1 MKPTRTFR
9 VAALIPCYNE
19 AVAIPVVIRDFAAA
33 LPEARV
39 YVYDNNSSDGT
50 VEAARAAGAIV
61 RRQDLQGKG
70 HVVRRM
76 FADVEAD
83 AYVLVD
89 GDATYD
95 AADAPAMIDHLMD
108 EQLDMVVG
116 SRVSDELEAY
126 RRGHRFG
133 DWLLTELTGRIFGRT
148 FTDMLSGYRVF
159 SRRFVKSYPAHA
171 AGFEVE
177 TELTVHALEQHMPVA
192 EHPTRYVARMDGSE
206 SKLSTWADGWR
217 ILMTILKLTKNGKPL
232 AFFSVGA
239 VASALVS
246 LALAIPLM
254 AAYAETGL
262 VPRFPTAI
270 LCAALMLLAAIFLV
284 CGLILDTV
292 TLGRREARHMTYLAY
307 QPPGNEGEQ
316 D

>member
-50 VEAARAAGAIV
+50 VEAARAAGAIE

-95 AADAPAMIDHLMD
+95 PAVAPTMVHDLIAH
-108 EQLDMVVG
+108 QLDMVTA
-116 SRVSDELEAY
+116 SRVPIDPQSY
-126 RRGHRFG
+126 RLGHRLG
-133 DWLLTELTGRIFGRT
+133 N
-148 FTDMLSGYRVF
+148 
-159 SRRFVKSYPAHA
+159 
-171 AGFEVE
+171 
-177 TELTVHALEQHMPVA
+177 
-192 EHPTRYVARMDGSE
+192 RM
-206 SKLSTWADGWR
+206 
-217 ILMTILKLTKNGKPL
+217 
-232 AFFSVGA
+232 
-239 VASALVS
+239 
-246 LALAIPLM
+246 
-254 AAYAETGL
+254 
-262 VPRFPTAI
+262 
-270 LCAALMLLAAIFLV
+270 
-284 CGLILDTV
+284 
-292 TLGRREARHMTYLAY
+292 
-307 QPPGNEGEQ
+307 
-316 D
+316 